1 MGLGTREG
9 NLYQERK
16 SEIEKSLKIMKESLR
31 MKYKEE
37 EARLQTDE
45 QGAECGSRHLS
56 KPDDRVKGSESGE

>member
-16 SEIEKSLKIMKESLR
+16 SEIEKSLKIVKESLR

-45 QGAECGSRHLS
+45 QGAECG
-56 KPDDRVKGSESGE
+56 